1 MISSIKDKFKQTVGY
16 KQMKINKTQRQSLS
30 LLVLTSTCCTW
41 INKWTETE
49 RVHIVAVVWH
59 STKVKSR
66 KYVIFIQSNICDQ

>member
-16 KQMKINKTQRQSLS
+16 KQMKINKTQMQSLS

-49 RVHIVAVVWH
+49 RVRIVAVV
-59 STKVKSR
+59 
-66 KYVIFIQSNICDQ
+66 